1 MKFRSL
7 GNGAT
12 VAGALVKEND
22 MKVTQMKWTCTR
34 ALQLWAGVILISS
47 AVHAQPAPV
56 KAEGTLVVMT
66 GSAEMEVDNDEAVAN
81 FYLELQDADL
91 SKAQSLVNQRVAQG
105 IAAIKKVDAKAQ
117 LETSGYG
124 AYPVYAPTPVSTKN
138 NARNIVGWR
147 VRQGVTLQSTDLTL
161 LPKVINA
168 AQQHLALGDVQF
180 RLSRASREKH
190 ETELIGRALANFN
203 AKVAAAAQALA
214 VPAQKVR
221 IEDLNFGGR
230 LHEGPPIVAYARAKI
245 ASDVAANEMAQ
256 VSLESGRS
264 TLQQN
269 VEGRVRMLL
278 P

>member
-1 MKFRSL
+1 
-7 GNGAT
+7 
-12 VAGALVKEND
+12 
-22 MKVTQMKWTCTR
+22 
-34 ALQLWAGVILISS
+34 
-47 AVHAQPAPV
+47 
-56 KAEGTLVVMT
+56 MT

-91 SKAQSLVNQRVAQG
+91 TKAQSLVNQRVAQG
-105 IAAIKKVDAKAQ
+105 IAAIKKVDTKAQ

-124 AYPVYAPTPVSTKN
+124 AYPVYAATPVSTKN

-147 VRQGVTLQSTDLTL
+147 VRQGVTLRSTDLTL
-161 LPKVINA
+161 LPKVIHA

-180 RLSRASREKH
+180 RLSRASREKY
-190 ETELIGRALANFN
+190 EAELISRAIANFN

-230 LHEGPPIVAYARAKI
+230 LHDNPPIMAYARAKI
-245 ASDVAANEMAQ
+245 ASDMAENSLAQ
-256 VSLESGRS
+256 VALESGRS